1 MTSSEFLIWLKGF
14 TEACPEFHPTP
25 KQWDRLKEVLDEVE
39 DDVEKSE
46 NERIEQP
53 RWMLS
58 PRIGNSIPLTG
69 SLSTASSL
77 GIITTTTD
85 DQGSSRYTATIQNDK
100 KGNFHYTNNTL
111 STVTSEE
118 TKKQLLD

>member
-1 MTSSEFLIWLKGF
+1 MTSKEFVIWFKGF

-85 DQGSSRYTATIQNDK
+85 DQGSSRYITTIQNDK

-111 STVTSEE
+111 YTVTPEE